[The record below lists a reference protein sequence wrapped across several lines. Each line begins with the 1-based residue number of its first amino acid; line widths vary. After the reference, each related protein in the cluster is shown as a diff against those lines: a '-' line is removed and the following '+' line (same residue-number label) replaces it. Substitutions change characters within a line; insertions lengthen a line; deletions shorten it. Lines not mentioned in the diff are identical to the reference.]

1 MFQGQNLTV
10 KIVDEATGRTLLH
23 STLAAKEFRTGSCG
37 YFVNGSLL
45 LDSVRD
51 GVTCK
56 HSVGINVIEAHS
68 KEWSGKRP
76 AGPDDLTEAELED
89 MLRDASE
96 ALARIRAAR
105 ES

>member
-1 MFQGQNLTV
+1 MPGQNLIV

-23 STLAAKEFRTGSCG
+23 STLAPKEFSSGSCG

-51 GVTCK
+51 NVTCK
-56 HSVGINVIEAHS
+56 HSVGINVVEAHS
-68 KEWSGKRP
+68 KEWAGKRP
-76 AGPDDLTEAELED
+76 SGPEGLTEAELED